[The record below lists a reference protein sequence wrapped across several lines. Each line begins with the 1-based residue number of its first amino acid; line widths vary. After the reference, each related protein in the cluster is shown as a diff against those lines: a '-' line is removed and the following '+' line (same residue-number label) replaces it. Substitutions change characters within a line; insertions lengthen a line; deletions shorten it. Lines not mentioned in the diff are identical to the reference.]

1 MRIGVGTVGQKWK
14 DNGRKVGEVGMID
27 KEKVINQIEVDIQRA
42 ERTGEMLVHVGRKT
56 AKDTLA
62 LLKEQEQIKSPDE
75 FKSLL
80 LCMFDSIWD
89 VEIDHPVFQ
98 DTIGELMEGVLQAY
112 RQAVKWE

>member
-1 MRIGVGTVGQKWK
+1 MADR
-14 DNGRKVGEVGMID
+14 
-27 KEKVINQIEVDIQRA
+27 EKVIKAIDICLGHGKCDDCGYRIKGSYS
-42 ERTGEMLVHVGRKT
+42 TMDCRKPMMRDAIT
-56 AKDTLA
+56 

-80 LCMFDSIWD
+80 LGMFDSIWD

-98 DTIGELMEGVLQAY
+98 DTVGELMEGVLQAY